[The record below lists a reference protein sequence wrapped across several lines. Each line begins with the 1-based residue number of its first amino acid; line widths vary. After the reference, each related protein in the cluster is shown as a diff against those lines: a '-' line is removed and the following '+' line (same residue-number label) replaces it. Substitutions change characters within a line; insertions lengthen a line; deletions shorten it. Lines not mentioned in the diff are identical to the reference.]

1 MAHMIENNMMA
12 YVGAK
17 PWHGLGFEVPI
28 GATGQQMLEI
38 AGLNWLVQRREI
50 AMRSVNADGTV
61 DRTTMLTAELDA
73 FRAIVRAD
81 TNQVFQVAS
90 DRYHP
95 VQNAEIIDF
104 FKEYCEA
111 GHASLETVGGLRN
124 GAVVWA
130 LAKLNGGST
139 ATLAGVDEL
148 RGYMLLA
155 TSHDGSLLTIGKP
168 TQTRVVCWNTLSA
181 SLGLHGGKLGKIAD
195 KEFRMRHTRKFG
207 PAERENAQKTM
218 GMAIEQI
225 QATNELAAK
234 LSTVKIDGKGRTE
247 FVNRL
252 LGTNAG
258 ATIETTIKVADVDHS
273 AMGRSILDTILLN
286 THIQAMQAK
295 SSPTEVEEFNRVGK
309 AIIDAIV
316 SSPGANLVT
325 AKDTLWGCVNGATYY
340 ADHAAKTRSDGNRLF
355 SSWFGPNE
363 TLKRDAVTIA
373 ASMAGIASN

>member
-1 MAHMIENNMMA
+1 MIENNMMA

-17 PWHGLGFEVPI
+17 PWHGLGFEVPV
-28 GATGQQMLEI
+28 GATAQQMLEI
-38 AGLNWLVQRREI
+38 AGLNWLVQRRAL

-61 DRTTMLTAELDA
+61 NRDTMLTAELDSH
-73 FRAIVRAD
+73 RAIVRAD

-95 VQNAEIIDF
+95 VQNAAIVDF
-104 FKEYCEA
+104 FREYCEA
-111 GHASLETVGGLRN
+111 GHASIETVGGLRN

-218 GMAIEQI
+218 GMAIEQV

-258 ATIETTIKVADVDHS
+258 ATIETTIKVAEVDHS
-273 AMGRSILDTILLN
+273 AMGRSFLDSIILN
-286 THIQAMQAK
+286 TEIANVQAK
-295 SSPTEVEEFNRVGK
+295 STPTEVEEFNRVGK

-316 SSPGANLVT
+316 SSPGANLPT
-325 AKDTLWGCVNGATYY
+325 AKDTLWGAVNGVTYY
-340 ADHAAKTRSDGNRLF
+340 ADHAAKTRSDGNRMF

-373 ASMAGIASN
+373 ASMAGITAS

>member
-1 MAHMIENNMMA
+1 MAHMIEDNMMA

-17 PWHGLGFEVPI
+17 PWHGLGFEVPV

-38 AGLNWLVQRREI
+38 AGLNWLVQRRAL
-50 AMRSVNADGTV
+50 AMRSINADGTV
-61 DRTTMLTAELDA
+61 NRDTMLTAELDSY
-73 FRAIVRAD
+73 RAIVRAD

-95 VQNAEIIDF
+95 VQNPEIVDF
-104 FKEYCEA
+104 FRQYCEA
-111 GHASLETVGGLRN
+111 GHASIETMGGLRN

-207 PAERENAQKTM
+207 PSERENAQKTM
-218 GMAIEQI
+218 GMAIEQV

-258 ATIETTIKVADVDHS
+258 ATIETTIKVAEVDHS
-273 AMGRSILDTILLN
+273 AMGKSILDSIILN
-286 THIQAMQAK
+286 THIASVQAK
-295 SSPTEVEEFNRVGK
+295 STPETEEFNRVGK

-316 SSPGANLVT
+316 SSPGSNLST
-325 AKDTLWGCVNGATYY
+325 AKDTLWGAVNGVTYY
-340 ADHAAKTRSDGNRLF
+340 ADHAAKTRSDGNRMF

-373 ASMAGIASN
+373 ASMAGISAN

>member
-1 MAHMIENNMMA
+1 
-12 YVGAK
+12 
-17 PWHGLGFEVPI
+17 
-28 GATGQQMLEI
+28 MLEI
-38 AGLNWLVQRREI
+38 AGLNWLVQRRAL
-50 AMRSVNADGTV
+50 AMRSINADGTV
-61 DRTTMLTAELDA
+61 NRDTMLTAELDSY
-73 FRAIVRAD
+73 RAIVRAD

-95 VQNAEIIDF
+95 VQNAEIVDF
-104 FKEYCEA
+104 FREYCEA
-111 GHASLETVGGLRN
+111 GHASIETMGGLRN

-207 PAERENAQKTM
+207 PSERENAQKTM
-218 GMAIEQI
+218 GMAIEQV

-258 ATIETTIKVADVDHS
+258 ATIETTIKVAEVDHS
-273 AMGRSILDTILLN
+273 AMGKSILDSIILN
-286 THIQAMQAK
+286 THIASVQAK
-295 SSPTEVEEFNRVGK
+295 STPETEEFNRVGK

-316 SSPGANLVT
+316 SSPGSNLST
-325 AKDTLWGCVNGATYY
+325 AKDTLWGAVNGVTYY
-340 ADHAAKTRSDGNRLF
+340 ADHAAKTRSDGNRMF

-373 ASMAGIASN
+373 ASMAGISAN

>member
-17 PWHGLGFEVPI
+17 PWHGLGFEVPA

-38 AGLNWLVQRREI
+38 AGLNWLVQRRAI

-61 DRTTMLTAELDA
+61 DRSMMLTAELDA
-73 FRAIVRAD
+73 YRAIVRAD

-95 VQNAEIIDF
+95 VQNAEIVDF
-104 FKEYCEA
+104 FREYCEA
-111 GHASLETVGGLRN
+111 GHASIETMGGLRN

-218 GMAIEQI
+218 GMAIEQV

-234 LSTVKIDGKGRTE
+234 LSTVKIDERGRTE

-258 ATIETTIKVADVDHS
+258 ATVQTTVKVAQPDN
-273 AMGRSILDTILLN
+273 GISILDSIILN
-286 THIQAMQAK
+286 THIEAMHAK
-295 SSPTEVEEFNRVGK
+295 SNPGEIEEFNRVGK

-316 SSPGANLVT
+316 SSPGANLST
-325 AKDTLWGCVNGATYY
+325 AKDTLWGAVNGVTYY
-340 ADHAAKTRSDGNRLF
+340 ADHAAKTRSDGNRMF

-373 ASMAGIASN
+373 ASMAGISAN

>member
-1 MAHMIENNMMA
+1 MAHMIENNMLA

-38 AGLNWLVQRREI
+38 AGLNWLVQRRHI
-50 AMRSVNADGTV
+50 AMRPGNGDKTI
-61 DRTTMLTAELDA
+61 MLTAELEDY
-73 FRAIVRAD
+73 RAIVRAD
-81 TNQVFQVAS
+81 TDQVFQVAS

-104 FKEYCEA
+104 FREYCEA
-111 GHASLETVGGLRN
+111 GHAAIETVGGLRN

-207 PAERENAQKTM
+207 PSERENAQKTM
-218 GMAIEQI
+218 GMAIEQV

-234 LSTVKIDGKGRTE
+234 LSTVKIDSKGRTE

-258 ATIETTIKVADVDHS
+258 ATIETTVKVADVDHS
-273 AMGRSILDTILLN
+273 AMGRSVLDSIILN
-286 THIQAMQAK
+286 THIASMQSKGTAE
-295 SSPTEVEEFNRVGK
+295 TEEFNRVGK

-316 SSPGANLVT
+316 SSPGSNLST
-325 AKDTLWGCVNGATYY
+325 AKDTLWGAVNGVTYY
-340 ADHAAKTRSDGNRLF
+340 ADHAAKTRSDGNRMF

>member
-1 MAHMIENNMMA
+1 MIENNMMA

-17 PWHGLGFEVPI
+17 PWHGLGFEVPV

-38 AGLNWLVQRREI
+38 AGLNWLVQRRAL
-50 AMRSVNADGTV
+50 AMRSVNTDGTV
-61 DRTTMLTAELDA
+61 DRTTMLTAELDSY
-73 FRAIVRAD
+73 RAIVRAD

-95 VQNAEIIDF
+95 VQNAAIVDF
-104 FKEYCEA
+104 FREYCEA
-111 GHASLETVGGLRN
+111 GHASIETMGGLRN

-139 ATLAGVDEL
+139 SVLSGVDEL

-218 GMAIEQI
+218 GMAIEQV

-258 ATIETTIKVADVDHS
+258 ATIETTIKVAEVDHS
-273 AMGRSILDTILLN
+273 AMGRSFLDSIILN
-286 THIQAMQAK
+286 TEIANVQAK
-295 SSPTEVEEFNRVGK
+295 STPTEVEEFNRVGK

-316 SSPGANLVT
+316 SSPGANLPT
-325 AKDTLWGCVNGATYY
+325 AKDTLWGAVNGVTYY
-340 ADHAAKTRSDGNRLF
+340 ADHAAKTRSDGNRMF

-373 ASMAGIASN
+373 ASMAGITAS

>member
-1 MAHMIENNMMA
+1 MAHEIVNNMMA

-17 PWHGLGFEVPI
+17 PWHGLGFEVPV

-38 AGLNWLVQRREI
+38 AGLNWLVQRRAI
-50 AMRSVNADGTV
+50 AMRPVNADGTV
-61 DRTTMLTAELDA
+61 DTSTFLKAELDSY
-73 FRAIVRAD
+73 RAIVRAD

-95 VQNAEIIDF
+95 VQNAEIVDF
-104 FKEYCEA
+104 FREYCEA
-111 GHASLETVGGLRN
+111 GHASIETLGGLRN

-181 SLGLHGGKLGKIAD
+181 SLGLHGGKLGKVGD

-207 PAERENAQKTM
+207 PSERENAQKTM
-218 GMAIEQI
+218 GMAIEQV

-234 LSTVKIDGKGRTE
+234 LSTVKIDERGRTE

-258 ATIETTIKVADVDHS
+258 ATIETTIKVAEVDHS
-273 AMGRSILDTILLN
+273 AMGKSILDSIILN
-286 THIQAMQAK
+286 THIASVQAK
-295 SSPTEVEEFNRVGK
+295 SSPIEVEEFNRVGK

-316 SSPGANLVT
+316 SSPGANLST
-325 AKDTLWGCVNGATYY
+325 AKDTLWGAVNGVTYY
-340 ADHAAKTRSDGNRLF
+340 ADHAAKTRSDGNRMF

-373 ASMAGIASN
+373 ADMAGISAN

>member
-17 PWHGLGFEVPI
+17 PWHGLGFEVPA

-38 AGLNWLVQRREI
+38 AGLNWLVQRRAI

-61 DRTTMLTAELDA
+61 DRSMMLTAELDA
-73 FRAIVRAD
+73 YRAIVRAD

-95 VQNAEIIDF
+95 VQNAEIVDF
-104 FKEYCEA
+104 FREYCEA
-111 GHASLETVGGLRN
+111 GHASIETMGGLRN

-218 GMAIEQI
+218 GMAIEQV

-234 LSTVKIDGKGRTE
+234 LSTVKIDERGRTE

-258 ATIETTIKVADVDHS
+258 ATVQTTVKVAQPDN
-273 AMGRSILDTILLN
+273 GISILDSIILN
-286 THIQAMQAK
+286 THIEAMHAK
-295 SSPTEVEEFNRVGK
+295 SNPGEIEEFNRVGK

-316 SSPGANLVT
+316 SSPGANLST
-325 AKDTLWGCVNGATYY
+325 AKDTLWGAVNGVTYY
-340 ADHAAKTRSDGNRLF
+340 ADHAAKTRSDGNRMF

>member
-1 MAHMIENNMMA
+1 MIENNMMA

-17 PWHGLGFEVPI
+17 PWHGLGFEVPV

-38 AGLNWLVQRREI
+38 AGLNWLVQRRAL
-50 AMRSVNADGTV
+50 AMRSVNPDGTV
-61 DRTTMLTAELDA
+61 NRSTMLTAELDSY
-73 FRAIVRAD
+73 RAIVRAD

-95 VQNAEIIDF
+95 VQNAEIVDF
-104 FKEYCEA
+104 FREYCEA
-111 GHASLETVGGLRN
+111 GHASIETMGGLRN

-139 ATLAGVDEL
+139 ANLAGVDEL

-218 GMAIEQI
+218 GMAIEQV

-258 ATIETTIKVADVDHS
+258 ATIETTIKVAEVDHS
-273 AMGRSILDTILLN
+273 AMGKSILDSIILN
-286 THIQAMQAK
+286 TKIASVQAQP
-295 SSPTEVEEFNRVGK
+295 STDTEEFNRVGK

-316 SSPGANLVT
+316 SSPGANLST
-325 AKDTLWGCVNGATYY
+325 AKDTLWGAVNGVTYY
-340 ADHAAKTRSDGNRLF
+340 ADHAAKTRSDGNRMF

-373 ASMAGIASN
+373 ASMAGISAN

>member
-1 MAHMIENNMMA
+1 MIENNMMA

-17 PWHGLGFEVPI
+17 PWHGLGFEVPA

-38 AGLNWLVQRREI
+38 AGLNWLVQRRAL
-50 AMRSVNADGTV
+50 AMRSVNPDGTV
-61 DRTTMLTAELDA
+61 DRSTMLTAELDSY
-73 FRAIVRAD
+73 RAIVRAD

-95 VQNAEIIDF
+95 VQNAEIVDF

-111 GHASLETVGGLRN
+111 GHASIETMGGLRN

-218 GMAIEQI
+218 GMAIEQV

-258 ATIETTIKVADVDHS
+258 ATIETTIKVAEVDHS
-273 AMGRSILDTILLN
+273 AMGKSILDSIILN
-286 THIQAMQAK
+286 TKIASVQAQP
-295 SSPTEVEEFNRVGK
+295 STDTEEFNRVGK

-316 SSPGANLVT
+316 SSPGANLST
-325 AKDTLWGCVNGATYY
+325 AKDTLWGAVNGVTYY
-340 ADHAAKTRSDGNRLF
+340 ADHAAKTRSDGNRMF

-373 ASMAGIASN
+373 ASMAGISAN

>member
-38 AGLNWLVQRREI
+38 AGLNWLVQRRAI

-61 DRTTMLTAELDA
+61 DRTTMLTAELDSY
-73 FRAIVRAD
+73 RAIVRAD

-95 VQNAEIIDF
+95 VQNAEIVDF
-104 FKEYCEA
+104 FREYCEA
-111 GHASLETVGGLRN
+111 GHASIETLGGLRN

-181 SLGLHGGKLGKIAD
+181 SLGLHGGKLGKVGD

-207 PAERENAQKTM
+207 PSERENAQKTM
-218 GMAIEQI
+218 GMAIEQV
-225 QATNELAAK
+225 QATNELAGK
-234 LSTVKIDGKGRTE
+234 LSTVKIDERGRTE

-258 ATIETTIKVADVDHS
+258 AAIQTTVKVAQPDN
-273 AMGRSILDTILLN
+273 GISILDSIILN
-286 THIQAMQAK
+286 THIEAIHAK
-295 SSPTEVEEFNRVGK
+295 STPGETEEFNRVGK

-316 SSPGANLVT
+316 SSPGANLST
-325 AKDTLWGCVNGATYY
+325 AKDTLWGAVNGVTYY
-340 ADHAAKTRSDGNRLF
+340 ADHAAKTRSDGNRMF